1 MTTVAYTSV
10 VTLYALV
17 DAICF
22 SIILVMLILSW
33 SGSYGVRYQRTFK
46 LLLFQMGI
54 CAFDFAAAIVEHDPS
69 VAVWIKIA
77 INAGYFICLALM
89 QYAWAYFAF
98 QVMEP
103 SSLKKRWVQL
113 TLTIPVLILIFMPLA
128 SFFTDRAVF
137 TADNMSYRPAE
148 LYLAQASLGF
158 LYLIMI
164 SVKALRVGLM
174 EKVPYR
180 RNVCYAIAVFTL
192 APAIFFAVRQFVT
205 GLPLISLGCT
215 IGIVFVSV
223 VIREQMNQD
232 QNAVARALTE
242 NYEIIS
248 LVDLSNG
255 AYTDFRKGPFVE
267 SLDKAY
273 NSSAGTFSEA
283 IMRFAETYVYEEDRN
298 DFYNKLSTFNLMRE
312 LTKHGEAI
320 VDTRLVTPNG
330 LEYYQVKVVADD
342 RFKDNYLCVVG
353 VKNVDETTRKEMRH
367 KLMLEEA
374 LSHTEDANEAK
385 TAFLFNMS
393 HDIRTPMNAVLGF
406 ATLAKKKLDD
416 DPETAKGYLD
426 KIELSGQHMLTLLN
440 DVLDMASIEAGKIT
454 IDEKTV
460 NVHSFGETIV
470 DMTANM
476 AAARNITVNVEYKDI
491 VHEYLYADVLHCN
504 QIFLN
509 IVTNSI
515 KYTRPGGKVDIVF
528 AEVPCKSSGYANYV
542 ATIEDNGIGMNPE
555 FLKHIYESF
564 EREHSTTESGV
575 QGVGLGMSITKRLVD
590 LLGGTI
596 EIESELGVGTKTTLR
611 FKAHVP
617 EKTEEDGETDGPVDY
632 SKPVFD
638 LRDKRI
644 LVVED
649 NELNRE
655 ITRELLEECGVIID
669 EACDGEECLEKVRN
683 ADPGDY
689 DLILMDIQMPKID
702 GYAATRA
709 IRALDHIELAG
720 IPIVAL
726 TANAFDEDKQ
736 KAYASGMDAFLSKP
750 VNPENLVRTVSDI
763 IKKT

>member
-1 MTTVAYTSV
+1 MTTVAYTNV

-17 DAICF
+17 DAICV

-33 SGSYGVRYQRTFK
+33 SGSYGVRYQRT
-46 LLLFQMGI
+46 LRLMLFQMGI
-54 CAFDFAAAIVEHDPS
+54 CGFDLAAALVEHNP
-69 VAVWIKIA
+69 AIPIWIKIA
-77 INAGYFICLALM
+77 LKAGYFICLVLM

-98 QVMEP
+98 MAMDPKE
-103 SSLKKRWVQL
+103 LKKNWVKI
-113 TLTIPVLILIFMPLA
+113 TLAVPIAILIVLPLA
-128 SFFTDRAVF
+128 SFFTDHAVF
-137 TADNMSYRPAE
+137 TCDEMSYYPAD
-148 LYLAQASLGF
+148 LYSLQAAIGF
-158 LYLIMI
+158 LYLIFI
-164 SVKALRVGLM
+164 SIKAMRMAVA
-174 EKVPYR
+174 EKVPYK
-180 RNVCYAIAVFTL
+180 RNVCYAISVFTL
-192 APAIFFAVRQFVT
+192 APSIFYAVQQFVP
-205 GLPLISLGCT
+205 GLPFISLGCT

-223 VIREQMNQD
+223 VIREQLNQN

-255 AYTDFRKGPFVE
+255 NYTYYRKGPFVE
-267 SLDKAY
+267 SLDEVYKSGAD
-273 NSSAGTFSEA
+273 TFSES
-283 IMRFAETYVYEEDRN
+283 IMRFAETYVYKDDRN
-298 DFYNKLSTFNLMRE
+298 EFYNKLSTYNLVRE
-312 LTKHGEAI
+312 LTKRGEAL

-330 LEYYQVKVVADD
+330 LEYYQVKAVADD
-342 RFKDNYLCVVG
+342 RFKDNYLCVIG
-353 VKNVDETTRKEMRH
+353 IKNVDETTRREMRH

-374 LSHTEDANEAK
+374 LSSTEDANEAK

-406 ATLAKKKLDD
+406 ATLAKKKMAD
-416 DPETAKGYLD
+416 DPDAAREYLD

-460 NVHSFGETIV
+460 NIRNFGDTV
-470 DMTANM
+470 VAMTASM
-476 AAARNITVNVEYKDI
+476 ASARNITINVEYKDI
-491 VHEYLYADVLHCN
+491 VHEYLYADVLHSN
-504 QIFLN
+504 QILLN

-528 AEVPCKSSGYANYV
+528 SETSCKSSGYANYIC
-542 ATIEDNGIGMNPE
+542 TIEDNGIGMNPE

-564 EREHSTTESGV
+564 EREHSTTDSGV

-611 FKAHVP
+611 FKTHIPDGVV
-617 EKTEEDGETDGPVDY
+617 EEEEEQEVDY
-632 SKPVFD
+632 NRPVFD

-649 NELNRE
+649 NELNLE
-655 ITRELLEECGVIID
+655 ITRELLEDCGVIVD
-669 EACDGEECLEKVRN
+669 EARDGEECLDKVKN

-689 DLILMDIQMPKID
+689 DLILMDIQMPHMD

-709 IRALDHIELAG
+709 IRALEHIELAG

-736 KAYASGMDAFLSKP
+736 KAYAAGMDGFLSKP
-750 VNPENLVRTVSDI
+750 VNPDDLVKTVSDI

>member
-1 MTTVAYTSV
+1 MTAVAYTSV
-10 VTLYALV
+10 VTIYALV

-22 SIILVMLILSW
+22 SIILVTLILSW
-33 SGSYGVRYQRTFK
+33 SGNYGVRYQRTLK
-46 LLLFQMGI
+46 LMLFQMGI
-54 CAFDFAAAIVEHDPS
+54 CAFDFASAIVEHNPL
-69 VAVWIKIA
+69 VPIWVKIA
-77 INAGYFICLALM
+77 VKAGYFICLALM

-113 TLTIPVLILIFMPLA
+113 TLTIPIIILILMPLA

-137 TADNMSYRPAE
+137 TADKINYHPAE
-148 LYLAQASLGF
+148 LYLAQVSIGF

-164 SVKALRVGLM
+164 SVKALRVALI

-180 RNVCYAIAVFTL
+180 RNVCYAIVVFTL
-192 APAIFFAVRQFVT
+192 SPVISFTVQQFVS
-205 GLPLISLGCT
+205 GLPLITLGCT

-223 VIREQMNQD
+223 VIREQMNQN

-242 NYEIIS
+242 NYEIIT

-255 AYTDFRKGPFVE
+255 AYTSFRRGPFVE
-267 SLDKAY
+267 AIDKAY
-273 NSSAGTFSEA
+273 NGESATFAEG

-298 DFYNKLSTFNLMRE
+298 EFYTKLSTYNLVRE
-312 LTKHGEAI
+312 LTKRGEVI
-320 VDTRLVTPNG
+320 VDIRLITPNG
-330 LEYYQVKVVADD
+330 LEYYQVKIVADD

-353 VKNVDETTRKEMRH
+353 IKNVDETTRREMRN

-406 ATLAKKKLDD
+406 ATLAKKKLED

-460 NVHSFGETIV
+460 NIHSFGDTVV
-470 DMTANM
+470 DMTASM
-476 AAARNITVNVEYKDI
+476 ANARNITINVEYRDI
-491 VHEYLYADVLHCN
+491 VHEYLYADVLHSN
-504 QIFLN
+504 QILLN

-528 AEVPCKSSGYANYV
+528 SEVPCKSSGYANYV

-575 QGVGLGMSITKRLVD
+575 QGAGLGMSITKRLVD

-611 FKAHVP
+611 FKAHIP

-655 ITRELLEECGVIID
+655 I
-669 EACDGEECLEKVRN
+669 
-683 ADPGDY
+683 
-689 DLILMDIQMPKID
+689 
-702 GYAATRA
+702 
-709 IRALDHIELAG
+709 
-720 IPIVAL
+720 
-726 TANAFDEDKQ
+726 
-736 KAYASGMDAFLSKP
+736 
-750 VNPENLVRTVSDI
+750 
-763 IKKT
+763 